1 MSDPFAPLDCGKF
14 APPWNCRGRPTVSL
28 MRLSAYARDGATL
41 PRLGPLAEK
50 VERPLTDDRA
60 TTEPKMTEIPSLLGY
75 TTYQIVPDD
84 VDAFRS
90 LALRMATM
98 AKANDGCFFLDITQ
112 DASDP
117 ALFRFIEG
125 WRDQAAL
132 DAHGASAEFQSV
144 IGEASALGIIDR
156 SIHIYSVA
164 GRQIV
169 DLPS

>member
-1 MSDPFAPLDCGKF
+1 
-14 APPWNCRGRPTVSL
+14 
-28 MRLSAYARDGATL
+28 
-41 PRLGPLAEK
+41 
-50 VERPLTDDRA
+50 
-60 TTEPKMTEIPSLLGY
+60 MTEIPSLLGY

-98 AKANDGCFFLDITQ
+98 AKANDGCFFLDTTQ
-112 DASDP
+112 DVSDP
-117 ALFRFIEG
+117 ALFRLIEG

-132 DAHGASAEFQSV
+132 DAHGASAEFQAM